1 MRLGNGVTAVAVAIA
16 WFCGAAP
23 AQAYRPF
30 DGTDAAVADKDQL
43 EIELGPAE
51 YRRQGAERT
60 LFAPDTR
67 FNYGFAPGWEA
78 VIEGQVSHSLKGGV
92 GGTSLVGNGAFL
104 KGVLREGVL
113 QEKTGP
119 SLATE
124 FGVLLPGIRD
134 DRGTGASL
142 AGIVSER
149 WEWGT
154 VHLNA
159 AAALTR
165 QQHADVFVGAI
176 VEGPH
181 DWPVRPVAE
190 LFYERDFGQLRT
202 RSALIGAIWQVKDDV
217 AVDVGL
223 RGARVNDHT
232 AGEIRAGITFALT
245 VP

>member
-1 MRLGNGVTAVAVAIA
+1 MRTARNFAIA
-16 WFCGAAP
+16 ACAAALAGWCGD

-30 DGTDAAVADKDQL
+30 DGTDAAVAEKDQL

-78 VIEGQVSHSLKGGV
+78 VIEGQAAHSLNAGV
-92 GGTSLVGNGAFL
+92 GGTSLVGNGGFL
-104 KGVLREGVL
+104 KGVLREGGL

-119 SLATE
+119 SVATE

-134 DRGTGASL
+134 EHGTGASV
-142 AGIVSER
+142 AGIASER

-165 QQHADVFVGAI
+165 QQHADLFVGAI
-176 VEGPH
+176 LEGPH
-181 DWPVRPVAE
+181 DWAVRPVAE
-190 LFYERDFGQLRT
+190 FFYERDFGQLRT
-202 RSALIGAIWQVKDDV
+202 RSDWGDL
-217 AVDVGL
+217 
-223 RGARVNDHT
+223 
-232 AGEIRAGITFALT
+232 AGQG
-245 VP
+245 